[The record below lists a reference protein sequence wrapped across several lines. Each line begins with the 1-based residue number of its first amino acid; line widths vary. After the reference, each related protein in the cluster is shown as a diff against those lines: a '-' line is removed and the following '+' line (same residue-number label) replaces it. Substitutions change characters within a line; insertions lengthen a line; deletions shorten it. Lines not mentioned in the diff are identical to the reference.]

1 MAVTDLDVR
10 HVAMLAKLR
19 ISEDEAERFARELGS
34 IVEYVDMLA
43 QVSADDVVAGA
54 AAAPPDA
61 PPGGAVREGTLHVML
76 TPDEALANA
85 PDREGDAFR
94 VPGFLPL

>member
-19 ISEDEAERFARELGS
+19 ISEDEAERFARDLES
-34 IVEYVDMLA
+34 IIEYVDMLA
-43 QVSADDVVAGA
+43 QVSADDAVAGA
-54 AAAPPDA
+54 AAEPPDA
-61 PPGGAVREGTLHVML
+61 LPPSAAGKGVLHVML

-85 PDREGDAFR
+85 PDREGDEFR